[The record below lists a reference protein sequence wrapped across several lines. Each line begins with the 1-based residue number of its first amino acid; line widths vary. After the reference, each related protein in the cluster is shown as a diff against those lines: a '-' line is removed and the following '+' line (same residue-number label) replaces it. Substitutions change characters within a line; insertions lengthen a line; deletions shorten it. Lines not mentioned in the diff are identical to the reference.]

1 MGYRR
6 KRSEP
11 INRRITTPDAVFS
24 ILERYAMWILSHF
37 RVSEGGAIKFRF
49 DVPIIRN
56 RQSTF
61 SWYKR
66 LCCSDVKL
74 LILLASE
81 ASPDNPP
88 LGTTSPNEFIALEI
102 SPVRPIFHA
111 SIRGIIL
118 GIRRSVF
125 VVDRTLGG
133 VLRLGF
139 LRPLKRPQGGLK
151 QASRPTIEYGSATW
165 PRVSSLQRYRLH
177 LESLS
182 SVRLSPPSGN

>member
-1 MGYRR
+1 MDGGRR
-6 KRSEP
+6 RSGT

-24 ILERYAMWILSHF
+24 ILERYAVWILSHF

-66 LCCSDVKL
+66 LCCGDVKL

-88 LGTTSPNEFIALEI
+88 WAPLHRMNS
-102 SPVRPIFHA
+102 
-111 SIRGIIL
+111 
-118 GIRRSVF
+118 
-125 VVDRTLGG
+125 
-133 VLRLGF
+133 LR
-139 LRPLKRPQGGLK
+139 
-151 QASRPTIEYGSATW
+151 
-165 PRVSSLQRYRLH
+165 
-177 LESLS
+177 
-182 SVRLSPPSGN
+182 

>member
-1 MGYRR
+1 MDGGRR
-6 KRSEP
+6 RSGP

-24 ILERYAMWILSHF
+24 ILERYAVWILSHF

-66 LCCSDVKL
+66 LCCGDVKL

-125 VVDRTLGG
+125 VVD
-133 VLRLGF
+133 
-139 LRPLKRPQGGLK
+139 
-151 QASRPTIEYGSATW
+151 
-165 PRVSSLQRYRLH
+165 
-177 LESLS
+177 
-182 SVRLSPPSGN
+182 

>member
-1 MGYRR
+1 MHTRNFGSSSPASKVYSFRKTRTFIVKILIRFSNAYAGRPVDRSMGYRR
-6 KRSEP
+6 RRSEP

-24 ILERYAMWILSHF
+24 ILERYAVWILSHF

-61 SWYKR
+61 SRYKR
-66 LCCSDVKL
+66 LCCGDVKL

-118 GIRRSVF
+118 
-125 VVDRTLGG
+125 
-133 VLRLGF
+133 
-139 LRPLKRPQGGLK
+139 
-151 QASRPTIEYGSATW
+151 ASDAAC
-165 PRVSSLQRYRLH
+165 L
-177 LESLS
+177 
-182 SVRLSPPSGN
+182 